1 MSSALSVSMT
11 VARLVPSASV
21 IVKVLSHPLSGARS
35 VRVFE
40 FDRGICWKLHEVTV
54 TVVVPSFKSRKA
66 GRPRLI
72 DWNPTNNAITHRTT
86 MAKERWLYFSISMSR
101 LARRTPRYAN
111 THAMRSP
118 RDEDEPNAAGLRFP
132 HDAIAAEIRV
142 ISDEPEEGN
151 GSNDQSHEEGPD
163 GGGDLL
169 EDACACRA
177 LRG

>member
-1 MSSALSVSMT
+1 MFSPVAVLMT
-11 VARLVPSASV
+11 VACLVPSASV
-21 IVKVLSHPLSGARS
+21 IVKVLSHPLSGGRS

-54 TVVVPSFKSRKA
+54 TVVVPSFRSRKA

-72 DWNPTNNAITHRTT
+72 DWNPTNNAITHRAT
-86 MAKERWLYFSISMSR
+86 MAKERWLYLNIDVALGAPNAEVR
-101 LARRTPRYAN
+101 DRARDEE
-111 THAMRSP
+111 P
-118 RDEDEPNAAGLRFP
+118 RDEEEPTAAGLHFP

-151 GSNDQSHEEGPD
+151 GSNNQSHEDDRNGVD
-163 GGGDLL
+163 DLL